1 MSSAWTRLTDEQQ
14 AAAKAA
20 ARVIEAEGLQ
30 FLLLLF
36 GDDKRGA
43 IIGNIEPAE
52 AVRLIEAAH
61 ALAKAMIAASG
72 VVEEI
77 DKGTLQ

>member
-1 MSSAWTRLTDEQQ
+1 MSAWTQLTDEQQ
-14 AAAKAA
+14 TAAKHA
-20 ARVIEAEGLQ
+20 ARLFEAEGLL

-52 AVRLIEAAH
+52 AVRLIEEAH
-61 ALAKAMIAASG
+61 ALAKAMIAGAG

>member
-14 AAAKAA
+14 AAAKHA

-61 ALAKAMIAASG
+61 AAAKAMIAASG

>member
-1 MSSAWTRLTDEQQ
+1 MSGWSQLTPEQQ

-20 ARVIEAEGLQ
+20 ARAIEDEGLQ

-36 GDDKRGA
+36 GEDKRGA
-43 IIGNIEPAE
+43 IIGNIEPRE

-61 ALAKAMIAASG
+61 AAAKAMIAG
-72 VVEEI
+72 VDVVEEI